1 MNEPTNITP
10 FRRRPQPPKLQ
21 GPRGFDPQRPQHKAL
36 LMHALTAAAFLIN
49 WAAPFPGS
57 LIGLGAGI
65 GAVAIAQSNR
75 REGMPWAQTHH
86 EFGIR
91 TLLLGA
97 AVWVVSGLLIM
108 APAPGVATA
117 VSFIQ
122 LLVLAWVLARA
133 AVGFWRALNR
143 KPTPNPLT
151 PFL

>member
-1 MNEPTNITP
+1 
-10 FRRRPQPPKLQ
+10 
-21 GPRGFDPQRPQHKAL
+21 
-36 LMHALTAAAFLIN
+36 
-49 WAAPFPGS
+49 
-57 LIGLGAGI
+57 
-65 GAVAIAQSNR
+65 
-75 REGMPWAQTHH
+75 
-86 EFGIR
+86 
-91 TLLLGA
+91 
-97 AVWVVSGLLIM
+97 M